1 MRGSGEGDKKGR
13 EQKKKEDVYLRQDV
27 MTTNV
32 AEKQKMRKKYY
43 FYGKGEKNSL
53 ICSVPFS
60 LPSQVL

>member
-32 AEKQKMRKKYY
+32 AEK
-43 FYGKGEKNSL
+43 
-53 ICSVPFS
+53 
-60 LPSQVL
+60 